1 MTLARAM
8 SAEAMT
14 RRDISR
20 AAALVANN
28 VRDDERVQ
36 WCLTVYAH
44 LMDKDQLER
53 VARSIGAATR
63 ICVDSPSDPG

>member
-20 AAALVANN
+20 AAALVANS

-36 WCLTVYAH
+36 WRLMVYAH
-44 LMDKDQLER
+44 LMDKDQLKR
-53 VARSIGAATR
+53 VERSIGAATR
-63 ICVDSPSDPG
+63 ICVDSPPDPG